1 MAIKT
6 TLIALVLVAAPGMA
20 LAMGGCNTMR
30 ATTASACGEGQ
41 VWDAGSQTCVIPAT
55 S

>member
-6 TLIALVLVAAPGMA
+6 TLIALVLVVAPGMA
-20 LAMGGCNTMR
+20 LAMGGCNSLR
-30 ATTASACGEGQ
+30 ATSASACGEGQ
-41 VWDAGSQTCVIPAT
+41 VWDAGTQACIIPAT